1 MDNKMKFFIALIVI
15 LSLAGLLIFSNLPL
29 VYNILNTNPQDAN
42 LLSNETLDE
51 LFIPEILENE
61 SEDPSNAIFSLE
73 AKKGSKTFFQGIN
86 TPTYGYNGDFLGPV
100 IRVNKGQNVTIN
112 VRNSL
117 DEHTTTHWHGLIV
130 DGDNDGG
137 PHQMIKSDEIWEA
150 NFMIEQP
157 AATLWYHPHIMDIT
171 GKQVY
176 MGLAGLFYI
185 DDEISASLDIPKDYG
200 VDDIPLIIQ
209 DRSFDRNGNLVYDFP
224 QNMMNDGMIGDII
237 MINGTVN
244 PNFQIRKD
252 LMRFRILNGSNANL
266 YTIRIS
272 DNSTFYQIASDGG
285 FLEKPVSLKELTL
298 SSGERAEILVDFSS
312 YTKGDVPSLVVNNN
326 TALNFEID
334 DVENSS
340 YAIPEYLT
348 EVPRIDIEKA
358 SNQRAFRLQGMG
370 NMVSI
375 NGKIMDMSRIDE
387 FVSLNSTEIWE
398 VTTVGQMMHS
408 LGHPFHIHGVKFQV
422 ISRNDN
428 PPPEN
433 EMGWK
438 DTVMVYPAETVKVIM
453 QFTKPGLFMYH
464 CHNLEH
470 EDAGM
475 MGQFKVE

>member
-1 MDNKMKFFIALIVI
+1 
-15 LSLAGLLIFSNLPL
+15 
-29 VYNILNTNPQDAN
+29 
-42 LLSNETLDE
+42 
-51 LFIPEILENE
+51 
-61 SEDPSNAIFSLE
+61 
-73 AKKGSKTFFQGIN
+73 
-86 TPTYGYNGDFLGPV
+86 
-100 IRVNKGQNVTIN
+100 
-112 VRNSL
+112 
-117 DEHTTTHWHGLIV
+117 
-130 DGDNDGG
+130 
-137 PHQMIKSDEIWEA
+137 MIKSDEIWEA
-150 NFMIEQP
+150 NFIIEQP
-157 AATLWYHPHIMDIT
+157 AATFWYHPHIMDIT

-334 DVENSS
+334 DMENSS

-358 SNQRAFRLQGMG
+358 SNQRTFRLQGMG